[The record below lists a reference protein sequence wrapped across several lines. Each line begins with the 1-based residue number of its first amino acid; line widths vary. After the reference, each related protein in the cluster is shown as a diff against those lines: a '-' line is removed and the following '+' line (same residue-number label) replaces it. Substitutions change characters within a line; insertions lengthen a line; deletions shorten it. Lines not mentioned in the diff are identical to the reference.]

1 MTFEEMNHAADIM
14 QARDEIRNLVS
25 NYCFEHSCNIPMRF
39 FAKWAKRDDIRHEM
53 PWGNTTGAENLEY
66 NNPDGDV
73 ILHPFDA
80 STMGKGALF
89 IHFTDT
95 PVIEIADDLQ
105 TAKAVFM
112 SPGIE
117 VAGERMAVWAYSKYG
132 FEFIREDGEW
142 KVWHMRVFPVFR
154 NGYFDSFAE
163 VAEEDL
169 TKTHAQSRFDSANKF
184 FAYSPREVVPR
195 NEPEPPLPYKTY
207 ERGVNSNF
215 FSREEY

>member
-1 MTFEEMNHAADIM
+1 MTLEEMNHIADIM
-14 QARDEIRNLVS
+14 QSRDEIQNLIA

-39 FAKWAKRDDIRHEM
+39 VANWADREDIRHEM
-53 PWGNTTGAENLEY
+53 PWGNTTGLETLEY
-66 NNPDGDV
+66 NNPDGDT

-95 PVIEIADDLQ
+95 PIIEIADDMK

-112 SPGIE
+112 SPGVE
-117 VAGERMAVWAYSKYG
+117 VAGERMGVWAYSKYG
-132 FEFIREDGEW
+132 FEFVRENGKW

-154 NGYFDSFAE
+154 NGYSDSFAE

-169 TKTHAQSRFDSANKF
+169 TKTHAQERFDSTNLF
-184 FAYSPREVVPR
+184 FSYTPQVIMPR

-207 ERGVNSNF
+207 KPGVNSNF
-215 FSREEY
+215 SLGEEV